1 MSENLYCEGNK
12 NVTPA
17 YKDGWYRSFRGYPEV
32 NADVW
37 EMISEFSAQQ
47 LLLFFA
53 VYVTDDAEYAGF
65 LTREVLNGAW
75 KRNN

>member
-32 NADVW
+32 
-37 EMISEFSAQQ
+37 E
-47 LLLFFA
+47 
-53 VYVTDDAEYAGF
+53 
-65 LTREVLNGAW
+65 
-75 KRNN
+75 

>member
-32 NADVW
+32 NNDVW
-37 EMISEFSAQQ
+37 EMISEFSATAIITV
-47 LLLFFA
+47 FC
-53 VYVTDDAEYAGF
+53 
-65 LTREVLNGAW
+65 
-75 KRNN
+75 